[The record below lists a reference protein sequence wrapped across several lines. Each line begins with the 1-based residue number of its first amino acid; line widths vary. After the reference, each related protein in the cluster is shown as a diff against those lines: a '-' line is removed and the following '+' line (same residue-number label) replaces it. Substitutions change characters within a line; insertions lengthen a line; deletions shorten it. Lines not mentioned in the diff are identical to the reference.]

1 MTEKIK
7 RNRVRSSGEINIP
20 TTPTQLLLF
29 NRYLKINTIRKVQSN
44 GSADVF
50 NVKKYKS
57 IKRLMVYN
65 MKPNR

>member
-57 IKRLMVYN
+57 IKGLMVYN